1 MFRINTG
8 SSSYNV
14 QSSASYEGSEGV
26 KSYGLHD
33 NLNVRANTTK
43 VTDYVGT
50 KAANQIPCLLSN
62 ATFQGDVISVAN
74 SMAVLAAMGQGHGN
88 VIVADLDK
96 AHLAGVQSVLAIAQS
111 SGSQEAWLRE
121 VKRQHKSGY
130 ADHLEL
136 LIQRNQEHLSFD
148 SLKQRLHRGGV
159 SIVQADMASDSATEL
174 AGLAPHGV
182 SGMYVSNIEMYLGGF
197 LDKANTSINERQQAL
212 NAFKNNIV
220 SLMGAEAFLIRG
232 ESVGMQVHNK
242 NAAIN
247 DWIPQV
253 R

>member
-1 MFRINTG
+1 M
-8 SSSYNV
+8 
-14 QSSASYEGSEGV
+14 
-26 KSYGLHD
+26 
-33 NLNVRANTTK
+33 
-43 VTDYVGT
+43 
-50 KAANQIPCLLSN
+50 
-62 ATFQGDVISVAN
+62 
-74 SMAVLAAMGQGHGN
+74 
-88 VIVADLDK
+88 
-96 AHLAGVQSVLAIAQS
+96 
-111 SGSQEAWLRE
+111 
-121 VKRQHKSGY
+121 KRQHKSGY